1 MRAPDK
7 PKGLYALLTYD
18 DSGAPMLG
26 TTSRLMLTLDDCA
39 GDLVGATHAEIVL
52 FASLKQ
58 AVRWVTS
65 RVNAHAMTAAA
76 GLSLLHVLSLR
87 FDD

>member
-1 MRAPDK
+1 MRAPNK

-18 DSGAPMLG
+18 DSGSPMLG

-39 GDLVGATHAEIVL
+39 GDLIGATRAEIVL
-52 FASLKQ
+52 FSSLGQ
-58 AVRWVTS
+58 AVRWVNR
-65 RVNAHAMTAAA
+65 RVSAQTMPPLGA
-76 GLSLLHVLSLR
+76 LSLLHVLALR

>member
-1 MRAPDK
+1 MRAPK

-18 DSGAPMLG
+18 DSGSPMLG

-39 GDLVGATHAEIVL
+39 GDLVGATRAEIVL

-58 AVRWVTS
+58 AVRWVTG
-65 RVNAHAMTAAA
+65 RVDAHAMPPLGA
-76 GLSLLHVLSLR
+76 LSLLHVLALR
-87 FDD
+87 FD

>member
-1 MRAPDK
+1 MRAPNK

-18 DSGAPMLG
+18 DAGMPMLG

-39 GDLVGATHAEIVL
+39 GDLIGATRAEIVL

-58 AVRWVTS
+58 AVRWVTGK
-65 RVNAHAMTAAA
+65 VDAHTMTAAA

-87 FDD
+87 FTD

>member
-1 MRAPDK
+1 MRPPNK

-18 DSGAPMLG
+18 DAGTPMLG

-39 GDLVGATHAEIVL
+39 PDLIGATRAEIVL

-58 AVRWVTS
+58 AVRWVTG
-65 RVNAHAMTAAA
+65 RVDSHMMTPA
-76 GLSLLHVLSLR
+76 GALSLLHVLALR
-87 FDD
+87 FD